1 MPSAVGYQPNLASEM
16 GELQERITSTK
27 KGSVT
32 SVQAI
37 YVPADDLT
45 DPAPATTF
53 AHLDATTVL
62 NRALTEIGIYPAVDP
77 LASTS
82 RILDPRIVGQDHYD
96 VAQSVKRT
104 LQTYKDLQ
112 DIIAILGIDELSEE
126 QKLTVSRA
134 RKVQRFLSQPFH
146 VAEQF
151 TGFPGKYVKVE
162 DTVRSFKEII
172 DGKHDAIPEQAFYMK
187 GSIDEVLEAAEQMK
201 AKA

>member
-1 MPSAVGYQPNLASEM
+1 M

-27 KGSVT
+27 RGSIT

-62 NRALTEIGIYPAVDP
+62 SRALTEIGIYPAVDP
-77 LASTS
+77 LASNS
-82 RILDPRIVGQDHYD
+82 RILDPRIVGDEHYD
-96 VAQSVKRT
+96 VAQSVKKI

-112 DIIAILGIDELSEE
+112 DIIAILGIDELSED
-126 QKLTVSRA
+126 QKVSVARA
-134 RKVQRFLSQPFH
+134 RKIQRFLSQPFH

-151 TGFPGKYVKVE
+151 TGSPGRYVKVA
-162 DTVRSFKEII
+162 DTVKGFKGITE
-172 DGKHDAIPEQAFYMK
+172 GKYDDIPEQAFYMK
-187 GSIDEVLEAAEQMK
+187 GTIEEALEAAEKMK
-201 AKA
+201 AA

>member
-1 MPSAVGYQPNLASEM
+1 MPSAVGYQPNLATEM

-37 YVPADDLT
+37 YVPADDFT

-62 NRALTEIGIYPAVDP
+62 SRALTEIGIYPAVDP

-82 RILDPRIVGQDHYD
+82 RILTPRVVGEEHYA
-96 VAQSVKRT
+96 VAQGVKRI
-104 LQTYKDLQ
+104 LQRFKDLQ

-126 QKLTVSRA
+126 DKLTVSRA

-146 VAEQF
+146 VAEVF
-151 TGFPGKYVKVE
+151 TGAPGKYVKVQ

-172 DGKHDAIPEQAFYMK
+172 EGKHDDIPEQAFYMK
-187 GSIDEVLEAAEQMK
+187 GTIEEVLEAAKAMK
-201 AKA
+201 DK

>member
-1 MPSAVGYQPNLASEM
+1 VGYQPNLATEM

-37 YVPADDLT
+37 YVPADDFT

-62 NRALTEIGIYPAVDP
+62 SRALTEIGIYPAVDP

-82 RILDPRIVGQDHYD
+82 RILTPRVVGEEHYA
-96 VAQSVKRT
+96 VAQGVKRI
-104 LQTYKDLQ
+104 LQRFKDLQ

-126 QKLTVSRA
+126 DKLTVSRA

-146 VAEQF
+146 VAEVF
-151 TGFPGKYVKVE
+151 TGAPGKYVKVD

-172 DGKHDAIPEQAFYMK
+172 EGKHDDIPEQAFYMK
-187 GSIDEVLEAAEQMK
+187 GTIEEVLEAAKAMK
-201 AKA
+201 DK